1 MPLVFALVVAGCKKK
16 ETKDEFADIKG
27 NYFSINQ
34 FIVDQW
40 NNFDDMP
47 FVIIKSTR
55 VDGKTT
61 DSVITNSDTLNWA
74 QIFNIFSA
82 TDISDRKNLGLYNFN
97 QFDDNQ
103 DNTHNFFYMAKDN
116 DLFTQKL
123 LITLDQRNMR
133 VKGIYV
139 ETYKKTVFDECT
151 QKLYYS
157 PIQKVQIQTDDKP
170 LFGKRKHTVVE
181 WDFQR

>member
-1 MPLVFALVVAGCKKK
+1 MVAGCKKK

-157 PIQKVQIQTDDKP
+157 PIQNVQIQTDDKP